1 MSKFFG
7 TDGIRG
13 VVNEF
18 LTFDIAYKCGNA
30 LARRGESVKIL
41 VGRDTR
47 TTGDYL
53 FSGFAGG
60 ALAAGAEITYIGI
73 CPTAGVSYLTKKL
86 NMDYGVMI
94 SASHNPAE
102 YNGIKI
108 FNSNGVKIDDKD
120 EEVLESSFDS
130 LIYLNKKNKINYYD
144 KHIET
149 YCDYL
154 VNCIDM
160 RLDGLKIV
168 IDSGNGAAYSIAP
181 NVFTRLGA
189 MIIPISCNN
198 DGLNINR
205 NCGALFPEVLSEAVL
220 KYKADMGF
228 SFDGDSDRIIACDE
242 NGNIIDGDMIIYIL
256 SKHLKSK
263 NKLNKNIVIGT
274 RHTNMGIEQNLRKE
288 GIKLIRTDIGDKYV
302 IAKMNELNASL
313 GGEKSGH
320 IIMFDHMSTGDGIL
334 TGVKIAEVIKA
345 SNCRLSTLVCR
356 DLYPQINIDCFVKD
370 KIKVINSQKVFDE
383 IKKQEEI
390 LGVDSRIMV
399 RYSGTEPKIRIMVE
413 SKDCEKATISAKKL
427 QKIVY
432 LVDNEF
438 DNE

>member
-1 MSKFFG
+1 
-7 TDGIRG
+7 
-13 VVNEF
+13 
-18 LTFDIAYKCGNA
+18 
-30 LARRGESVKIL
+30 
-41 VGRDTR
+41 
-47 TTGDYL
+47 
-53 FSGFAGG
+53 
-60 ALAAGAEITYIGI
+60 
-73 CPTAGVSYLTKKL
+73 
-86 NMDYGVMI
+86 
-94 SASHNPAE
+94 
-102 YNGIKI
+102 
-108 FNSNGVKIDDKD
+108 
-120 EEVLESSFDS
+120 
-130 LIYLNKKNKINYYD
+130 
-144 KHIET
+144 
-149 YCDYL
+149 
-154 VNCIDM
+154 
-160 RLDGLKIV
+160 
-168 IDSGNGAAYSIAP
+168 
-181 NVFTRLGA
+181 
-189 MIIPISCNN
+189 
-198 DGLNINR
+198 
-205 NCGALFPEVLSEAVL
+205 
-220 KYKADMGF
+220 MGF